1 LHEKLAILVLRG
13 QDVVPITL
21 LLQNDIYAVFRALL
35 LIRYLILGNAVRALQ
50 LVLVADFARRAVVRA
65 LNIAVRQ
72 WRIDGKNIIGSGR
85 AAAISRPRPKHSKLL
100 QDLPNCCGIGRD
112 RCSQH
117 SSQDQK
123 QHVTQ

>member
-50 LVLVADFARRAVVRA
+50 LVLVADFAGA
-65 LNIAVRQ
+65 L
-72 WRIDGKNIIGSGR
+72 
-85 AAAISRPRPKHSKLL
+85 
-100 QDLPNCCGIGRD
+100 
-112 RCSQH
+112 
-117 SSQDQK
+117 
-123 QHVTQ
+123 